1 MTAYQIVRAAV
12 ERDVELEPYELPAE
26 ALIAGDPRP
35 RIWSVTSEDGNGKNV
50 TSGIFEADPG
60 TIRDPVEAVESLYVL
75 EGRVRIELDTG
86 DSVELGVGDIAVLP
100 RGPVATWTFTEPF
113 KEFFV
118 VSGADA

>member
-50 TSGIFEADPG
+50 ISGILAADPG
-60 TIRDPVEAVESLYVL
+60 TIRDPIEAVETIHVL
-75 EGRVRIELDTG
+75 EGHVRIELDTG
-86 DSVELGVGDIAVLP
+86 DAVELGVGDIAVLP
-100 RGPVATWTFTEPF
+100 RGPVATWTFTERF